1 MALVSSFGSW
11 VAIADDGEATNGV
24 LVGGAGRSAEETR
37 WEEEESKRRAVGRG

>member
-24 LVGGAGRSAEETR
+24 LVGGAAASVCRGDE
-37 WEEEESKRRAVGRG
+37 VGG